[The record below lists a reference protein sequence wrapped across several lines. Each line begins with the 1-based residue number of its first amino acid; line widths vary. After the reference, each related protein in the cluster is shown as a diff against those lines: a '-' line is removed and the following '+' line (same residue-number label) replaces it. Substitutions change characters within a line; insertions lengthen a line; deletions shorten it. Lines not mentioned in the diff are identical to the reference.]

1 MLDWNTRLDQ
11 LHLFLRSA
19 YQIDDPQARPSS
31 PPPLSTAPGTPALW
45 LVLETNWFS
54 RNCHSAWFG
63 FGQTWQPAA
72 RIFKVPNSPSCGSGT
87 NRKSCRRR

>member
-1 MLDWNTRLDQ
+1 MLDWNTRLDL

-19 YQIDDPQARPSS
+19 YQIDDPQAPAILASALVHFPR
-31 PPPLSTAPGTPALW
+31 TPALW

-63 FGQTWQPAA
+63 FGQTWQPESS
-72 RIFKVPNSPSCGSGT
+72 RFQIHPSCGNDT
-87 NRKSCRRR
+87 NRKACRRR